1 VNNRITPKLWDVN
14 KKLLE
19 DIRQA
24 AALILEFTDG
34 KKLDDYGGNPL
45 LHSAVERKFEIIGE
59 ALSRL
64 SKTDSDTA
72 GKISRYER
80 IISFRNVLVHGYD
93 IVEDTIV
100 WDVVLNDLPRLLG
113 EVTDLLTEEAS
124 Q

>member
-1 VNNRITPKLWDVN
+1 MRLKS

-24 AALILEFTDG
+24 AALILEFTEG
-34 KKLDDYGGNPL
+34 RTLDDYRDDPL

-64 SKTDSDTA
+64 AKTDSDNVR
-72 GKISRYER
+72 KIDQYER
-80 IISFRNVLVHGYD
+80 IISFRNVLIHGYD
-93 IVEDTIV
+93 LVEDPIV
-100 WDVVLNDLPRLLG
+100 WDVVVKDLPRLLG
-113 EVTDLLTEEAS
+113 QVTDLLGEGVS

>member
-1 VNNRITPKLWDVN
+1 MRLES

-24 AALILEFTDG
+24 AALILDFTEG
-34 KKLDDYGGNPL
+34 KMLNDYSDDSM

-59 ALSRL
+59 ALNRL
-64 SKTDSDTA
+64 AKTDSDTA
-72 GKISRYER
+72 AKITHLER

-93 IVEDTIV
+93 IVEDPIV
-100 WDVVLNDLPRLLG
+100 WDVMVNDLPGLYEQVNNLLAEG
-113 EVTDLLTEEAS
+113 TS

>member
-1 VNNRITPKLWDVN
+1 MRLES

-34 KKLDDYGGNPL
+34 KKLDDYGDNPL

-64 SKTDSDTA
+64 AKTDSDNVR
-72 GKISRYER
+72 KIDRYER
-80 IISFRNVLVHGYD
+80 IISFRNVLIHGYD
-93 IVEDTIV
+93 IVEDPIV
-100 WDVVLNDLPRLLG
+100 WDVVVKDVPKLYEQVNN
-113 EVTDLLTEEAS
+113 LLTEGTT
-124 Q
+124 